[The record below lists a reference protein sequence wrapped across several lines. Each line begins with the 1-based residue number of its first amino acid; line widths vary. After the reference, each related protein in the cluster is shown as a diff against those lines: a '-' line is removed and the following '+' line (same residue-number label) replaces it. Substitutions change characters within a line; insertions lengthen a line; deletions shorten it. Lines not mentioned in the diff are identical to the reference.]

1 VAKNTACSIIRESH
15 RAALPVLSEDF
26 FAAFRFRGFTI
37 PYQEKFLMLNN
48 PAWAKRWLL
57 APLALLPLICLV
69 ALGYY
74 FYSSPVTTI
83 IIVRHAEKNIEPN
96 NPNPSLSADGIV
108 RSQTLLHVLGE
119 SSIKAI
125 YTSQFFRTQQTAQP
139 LAERLNLTA
148 TQVDAKDAR
157 GLVNGV
163 LANHRGE
170 VVLIVGHTNS
180 IPQIIE
186 ALGGGA
192 IPEIPETQYDNLF
205 VVTLK
210 RFGKPQVVKLKYGNP
225 S

>member
-1 VAKNTACSIIRESH
+1 MENKSASTK
-15 RAALPVLSEDF
+15 L
-26 FAAFRFRGFTI
+26 
-37 PYQEKFLMLNN
+37 
-48 PAWAKRWLL
+48 WLL
-57 APLALLPLICLV
+57 LSLALVPLICLA
-69 ALGYY
+69 ALGYF
-74 FYSSPVTTI
+74 FYTSPVTTI
-83 IIVRHAEKNIEPN
+83 LIVRHAEKNIEPN
-96 NPNPSLSADGIV
+96 NPNPSLSADGIA

-119 SSIKAI
+119 SNIKAI

-139 LAERLNLTA
+139 LAERLGLTA
-148 TQVDAKDAR
+148 TQVDAKEAR
-157 GLVNGV
+157 SLVNQV
-163 LANHRGE
+163 LSNHRGE

-186 ALGGGA
+186 ALGGGS